1 MKSRKPQPTDAEL
14 VILNV
19 LWHRGPSTVRQVHEE
34 LAPER
39 NTGYTTT
46 LKLLQIMHEKGLVRR
61 DTSQRSHVYEAAC
74 GEAATKRGVVGDL
87 LDRVFEG
94 SARQLVIQALE
105 AGKVSAE
112 ELRQIRLLIE
122 RKERGRR

>member
-1 MKSRKPQPTDAEL
+1 MKARRPQPTDGEL
-14 VILNV
+14 LILNV
-19 LWHRGPSTVRQVHEE
+19 LWRRGPSTVRQVHEE

-39 NTGYTTT
+39 DTGYTTT

-61 DTSQRSHVYEAAC
+61 DTSERSHVYEAAC

-94 SARQLVIQALE
+94 SARQLVMQALE
-105 AGKVSAE
+105 AGKVSAD
-112 ELRQIRLLIE
+112 ELRQIRRLIE

>member
-1 MKSRKPQPTDAEL
+1 MKTRKPQPTDGEL
-14 VILNV
+14 LILNV
-19 LWHRGPSTVRQVHEE
+19 LWRRGPSTVRRVHEE

-39 NTGYTTT
+39 DTGYTTT
-46 LKLLQIMHEKGLVRR
+46 LKLLQIMNEKGLVRR
-61 DTSQRSHVYEAAC
+61 DTSERSHVYEAAC
-74 GEAATKRGVVGDL
+74 GEAAVKRGVVGDL

-94 SARQLVIQALE
+94 SARQLVMQALE
-105 AGKVSAE
+105 AGKVSAD

>member
-1 MKSRKPQPTDAEL
+1 MKARKPQPTDGEL
-14 VILNV
+14 LILNV
-19 LWHRGPSTVRQVHEE
+19 LWRRGPATVRRVHEE

-39 NTGYTTT
+39 DTGYTTT

-61 DTSQRSHVYEAAC
+61 DTSERSHVYEAAC
-74 GEAATKRGVVGDL
+74 GEAAVKRGVVGDL

-94 SARQLVIQALE
+94 SARQLVMQALE
-105 AGKVSAE
+105 AGKVSAD
-112 ELRQIRLLIE
+112 ELRQIRRLIE

>member
-1 MKSRKPQPTDAEL
+1 MRTRKPRPTDAEL

-19 LWHRGPSTVRQVHEE
+19 LWHRGPSTVRQVHEQ

-61 DTSQRSHVYEAAC
+61 DTSQRSHVYEAAR
-74 GEAATKRGVVGDL
+74 GEAATKQGVVGDL

-94 SARQLVIQALE
+94 SARQLVMQALE

-112 ELRQIRLLIE
+112 ELRQIRRLIE
-122 RKERGRR
+122 HMEGRQR

>member
-1 MKSRKPQPTDAEL
+1 MKTRKPQPTDGEL
-14 VILNV
+14 LILNV
-19 LWHRGPSTVRQVHEE
+19 LWRRGPSTVRRVHEE

-39 NTGYTTT
+39 DTGYTTT

-61 DTSQRSHVYEAAC
+61 DTSERSHVYEAAC
-74 GEAATKRGVVGDL
+74 GEAAVKRGVVGDL

-94 SARQLVIQALE
+94 SARQLVMQALE
-105 AGKVSAE
+105 AGKVSAD
-112 ELRQIRLLIE
+112 ELRQIRRLIE

>member
-1 MKSRKPQPTDAEL
+1 MKARKSQPTDGEL
-14 VILNV
+14 LILNV
-19 LWHRGPSTVRQVHEE
+19 LWRRGPSTVRQVHEE

-39 NTGYTTT
+39 DTGYTTT

-61 DTSQRSHVYEAAC
+61 DTSERSHVYEAAC

-94 SARQLVIQALE
+94 SARQLVMQALE
-105 AGKVSAE
+105 AGKVSAD

>member
-1 MKSRKPQPTDAEL
+1 MRTRKPRPTDAEL

-19 LWHRGPSTVRQVHEE
+19 LWRRGPSTVRQVHEQ

-61 DTSQRSHVYEAAC
+61 DTSQRSHVYEAAR

-94 SARQLVIQALE
+94 SARQLVMQALE

-112 ELRQIRLLIE
+112 ELRQIRRLIE
-122 RKERGRR
+122 HMEGRQR

>member
-1 MKSRKPQPTDAEL
+1 MKARKPQPTDAEL
-14 VILNV
+14 LILNV
-19 LWHRGPSTVRQVHEE
+19 LWRRGPSTVRQVHEE
-34 LAPER
+34 LAPQR
-39 NTGYTTT
+39 DTGYTTT

-61 DTSQRSHVYEAAC
+61 DTSERSHVYEAAC

-94 SARQLVIQALE
+94 SARQLVMQALE
-105 AGKVSAE
+105 AGKVSAD
-112 ELRQIRLLIE
+112 ELREIRRLIE

>member
-1 MKSRKPQPTDAEL
+1 MKARKSQPTDGEL
-14 VILNV
+14 LILNV
-19 LWHRGPSTVRQVHEE
+19 LWRRGPSTVRQVHEE

-39 NTGYTTT
+39 DTGYTTT

-61 DTSQRSHVYEAAC
+61 DTSERSHVYEAAC

-94 SARQLVIQALE
+94 SARQLVMRALE
-105 AGKVSAE
+105 AGKVSAD
-112 ELRQIRLLIE
+112 ELRQIRRLIE
-122 RKERGRR
+122 RQERGRR

>member
-1 MKSRKPQPTDAEL
+1 MKTRKPQPTDGEL
-14 VILNV
+14 LILNV
-19 LWHRGPSTVRQVHEE
+19 LWRRGPSTVRQVHEE

-39 NTGYTTT
+39 DTGYTTT

-61 DTSQRSHVYEAAC
+61 DTSERSHVYEAAC
-74 GEAATKRGVVGDL
+74 GEAAVKRGVVGDL

-94 SARQLVIQALE
+94 SARQLVMQALE
-105 AGKVSAE
+105 AGKVSAD
-112 ELRQIRLLIE
+112 ELRQIRRLIE

>member
-1 MKSRKPQPTDAEL
+1 MKTRKPQPTDAEL
-14 VILNV
+14 LILNV
-19 LWHRGPSTVRQVHEE
+19 LWRRGPSTVRQVHEE

-39 NTGYTTT
+39 DTGYTTT
-46 LKLLQIMHEKGLVRR
+46 LKLLQIMHEKGIVRR
-61 DTSQRSHVYEAAC
+61 DTSERSHVYEAAC

-94 SARQLVIQALE
+94 SARQLVMQALE
-105 AGKVSAE
+105 AGKVSAD

>member
-1 MKSRKPQPTDAEL
+1 MKARRPQPTDAEL
-14 VILNV
+14 LILNV
-19 LWHRGPSTVRQVHEE
+19 LWRRGPSTVRQVHEE

-39 NTGYTTT
+39 DTGYTTT

-61 DTSQRSHVYEAAC
+61 DTSERSHVYEAAC

-94 SARQLVIQALE
+94 SARQLVMQALE
-105 AGKVSAE
+105 AGKVSAD
-112 ELRQIRLLIE
+112 ELRQIRRLIE

>member
-1 MKSRKPQPTDAEL
+1 MKTRKPQPTDGEL
-14 VILNV
+14 LILNV
-19 LWHRGPSTVRQVHEE
+19 LRRRGPSTVRRVHEE

-39 NTGYTTT
+39 DTGYTTT

-61 DTSQRSHVYEAAC
+61 DTSERSHVYEAAC
-74 GEAATKRGVVGDL
+74 GEAAVKRGVVGDL

-94 SARQLVIQALE
+94 SARQLVMQALE
-105 AGKVSAE
+105 AGKVSAD
-112 ELRQIRLLIE
+112 ELRQIRRLIE

>member
-1 MKSRKPQPTDAEL
+1 MKTRKSQPTDGEL
-14 VILNV
+14 LILNV
-19 LWHRGPSTVRQVHEE
+19 LWRRGPSTVRQVHEE

-39 NTGYTTT
+39 DTGYTTT

-61 DTSQRSHVYEAAC
+61 DTSERSHVYEAAC
-74 GEAATKRGVVGDL
+74 SEAATKRGVVGDL

-94 SARQLVIQALE
+94 SARQLVMQALE
-105 AGKVSAE
+105 AGKVSAD
-112 ELRQIRLLIE
+112 ELREIRRLIE

>member
-1 MKSRKPQPTDAEL
+1 MKTRKPQPTDAEL
-14 VILNV
+14 LILNV
-19 LWHRGPSTVRQVHEE
+19 LWRRGPSTVRQVHEE

-39 NTGYTTT
+39 DTGYTTT
-46 LKLLQIMHEKGLVRR
+46 LKLLQIMHEKGIVRR
-61 DTSQRSHVYEAAC
+61 DTSERSHVYEAAC

-94 SARQLVIQALE
+94 SARQLVMQALE
-105 AGKVSAE
+105 AGKVSAD
-112 ELRQIRLLIE
+112 ELRQIRRLIE

>member
-1 MKSRKPQPTDAEL
+1 MKTRKPQPTDAEL
-14 VILNV
+14 LILNV
-19 LWHRGPSTVRQVHEE
+19 LWRRGPSTVRQVHEE

-39 NTGYTTT
+39 DAGYTTT
-46 LKLLQIMHEKGLVRR
+46 LKLLQIMHEKGIVRR
-61 DTSQRSHVYEAAC
+61 DTSERSHVYEAAC

-94 SARQLVIQALE
+94 SARQLVMQALE
-105 AGKVSAE
+105 AGKVSAD
-112 ELRQIRLLIE
+112 ELRQIRRLIE

>member
-1 MKSRKPQPTDAEL
+1 MKARKPQPTDAEL
-14 VILNV
+14 VLLNV
-19 LWHRGPSTVRQVHEE
+19 LWRRGPSTVREVHEE

-39 NTGYTTT
+39 DTGYTTT
-46 LKLLQIMHEKGLVRR
+46 LKLLQIMHGKGLVRR

-74 GEAATKRGVVGDL
+74 GEATTKRGVVGDL
-87 LDRVFEG
+87 LGRVFEG
-94 SARQLVIQALE
+94 SARQLVMQALD

>member
-1 MKSRKPQPTDAEL
+1 MKTRKPQPTDGEL
-14 VILNV
+14 LILNV
-19 LWHRGPSTVRQVHEE
+19 LWRRGPSTVRRVHEE
-34 LAPER
+34 LAPQR
-39 NTGYTTT
+39 DTGYTTT

-61 DTSQRSHVYEAAC
+61 DTSERSHVYEAAC
-74 GEAATKRGVVGDL
+74 GEAAVKRGVVGDL

-94 SARQLVIQALE
+94 SARQLVMQALE
-105 AGKVSAE
+105 AGKVSAD